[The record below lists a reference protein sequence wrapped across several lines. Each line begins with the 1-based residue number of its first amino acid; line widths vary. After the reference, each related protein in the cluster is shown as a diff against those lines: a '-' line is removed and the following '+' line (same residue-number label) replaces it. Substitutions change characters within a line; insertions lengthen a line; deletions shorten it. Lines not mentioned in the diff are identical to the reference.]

1 MECLHM
7 TGAGND
13 FMIIDARGLDLDFS
27 KMALELCA
35 MTGADGFIAIGESDI
50 ADFRMHFYNCDGS
63 REEMCGNGSRCLCK
77 FAYEHGIAG
86 EEMVLETDAGLVP
99 GFRLGENLYKVNLNV
114 PTVMDLNRLEDAA
127 YVEKLKKAG

>member
-35 MTGADGFIAIGESDI
+35 MTGADGFIATLESPMDRGAWWAIAHGVAKESDTT
-50 ADFRMHFYNCDGS
+50 
-63 REEMCGNGSRCLCK
+63 E
-77 FAYEHGIAG
+77 
-86 EEMVLETDAGLVP
+86 
-99 GFRLGENLYKVNLNV
+99 
-114 PTVMDLNRLEDAA
+114 
-127 YVEKLKKAG
+127 